1 VRRISLS
8 AIALALIALLAPA
21 GAGAPGPSEAR
32 AATVCGAGTPIR
44 GIDVS
49 RHQGPIDWT
58 AVAASGVRF
67 GIARIANGTTIT
79 DYYFEANYRGMRAN
93 GITPGSY
100 IFWQPGHDPV
110 AQGNIVAAALARAGF
125 DIGDIPPTIDV
136 EVTGAQPAET
146 IAARLRITV
155 STIQKAIGVTPMIY
169 ASPKF
174 WEETLKGPNFSDV
187 PLWIAHWGVGCP
199 SIPSTWPSW
208 SFWQTS
214 STGSVP
220 GIVGPVDMDQ
230 TTGPTLP
237 VYAGGPVIPMLPDIN
252 VHGEVATPVTYDARA
267 IGYRGIGMAPKC
279 NPASGSLF
287 KVGTTTVV
295 CTAQN
300 ALGATA
306 RSFQV
311 TVRPPTPPR
320 FVGAFPDDVV
330 IDAGSASAS
339 RVTWAPVTARDF
351 SGALIP
357 VRCSPGPGSE
367 FPVED
372 SLVICR
378 ATDAVGQQVA
388 GSFMVSVTRRFE
400 GLLRR

>member
-1 VRRISLS
+1 MSVS
-8 AIALALIALLAPA
+8 AIMLALFALLAPL
-21 GAGAPGPSEAR
+21 GAGGLGPSDAN
-32 AATVCGAGTPIR
+32 AATICGAGEPIR

-67 GIARIANGTTIT
+67 GIARIANGTNIT
-79 DYYFEANYRGMRAN
+79 DQYFAANYAGMRAN

-110 AQGNIVAAALARAGF
+110 SQGNIVVAALARVGF

-136 EVTGAQPAET
+136 EVTGDESAET
-146 IAARLRITV
+146 IAARLRVTV
-155 STIQKAIGVTPMIY
+155 TTIQKAIGVTPMIY

-174 WEETLKGPNFSDV
+174 WEETLKNPAFSDV

-199 SIPSTWPSW
+199 YIPSSWGSW
-208 SFWQTS
+208 SYWQTS
-214 STGSVP
+214 STGAVP

-230 TTGPTLP
+230 TTGPSLP
-237 VYAGGPVIPMLPDIN
+237 VYSGGPVIPAVPDIV
-252 VHGEVATPVTYDARA
+252 VHGEVATPVTFDARA
-267 IGYRGIGMAPKC
+267 VGYRGIGMAPKC

-287 KVGTTTVV
+287 AVGTTTVV
-295 CTAQN
+295 CTARTD
-300 ALGATA
+300 LGATA

-320 FVGAFPDDVV
+320 FDGTFPADLA
-330 IDAGSASAS
+330 IDAGGPDGS
-339 RVTWAPVTARDF
+339 RVTWSPVTARDF
-351 SGALIP
+351 NGALIP
-357 VRCSPGPGSE
+357 VRCSPGPDSV
-367 FPVED
+367 FPVGD

-378 ATDAVGQQVA
+378 ATDSVGQQVA
-388 GSFMVSVTRRFE
+388 DSFTVRVNRRWASRPW
-400 GLLRR
+400 L